1 MPVAGEYAWGTTNR
15 MRTPVANAATPK
27 SIANPAPNSGISR
40 EQSGA
45 SYWGIMDLSGGM
57 WERVVTIDN
66 ASDYPADKGRQFRGT
81 HGVGTPDL
89 PADWPD
95 QHGNGAGFRGGGT
108 GLAAVHMSVSD
119 RYSAAYV
126 NGSRGRCNGFRAVR
140 SAP

>member
-1 MPVAGEYAWGTTNR
+1 MKAAVAG
-15 MRTPVANAATPK
+15 AAA
-27 SIANPAPNSGISR
+27 SNSSLNR
-40 EQSGA
+40 EQTGA
-45 SYWGIMDLSGGM
+45 SFWGIMDLGGGM